1 MPRFIIILQSVALT
15 MAAAVHGNPTV
26 LSNGTSPMSSI
37 TLDFMKMQRAAAAAS
52 SYADT
57 PLMLRSRNLQK
68 IIGGETAGEGEF
80 PWFGYT
86 RFNVPRRFQDPLI
99 FDCGSSFIHPD
110 IAVSAASCV
119 VELIR
124 NYPRANILVD
134 IFEGYDG
141 SDGGTY
147 ESVYEVSD
155 IYWPQ
160 GYSFPEN
167 DIVFFK
173 ILSSTSVTP
182 VSWNT
187 DPLIPLVGDVGT
199 AIGYGDTTNNGPA
212 SDTLQKVNISVISN
226 EECGVLLNATIEDS
240 QVCAFTQ
247 GKSTCLGDG
256 GGPFLT
262 QTGEIFGLAS
272 FLPIDRCDPGPS
284 GFTRVSSFSD
294 MIASVSCCCCC
305 CILSFL
311 LQYMMLSQFED
322 PHVHC

>member
-1 MPRFIIILQSVALT
+1 
-15 MAAAVHGNPTV
+15 
-26 LSNGTSPMSSI
+26 MSTP
-37 TLDFMKMQRAAAAAS
+37 TLDFMKMQRAAAATL
-52 SYADT
+52 YDT

-80 PWFGYT
+80 PWFGLIVT
-86 RFNVPRRFQDPLI
+86 TVPQRFQDPLN
-99 FDCGSSFIHPD
+99 FACGGSFIHSD
-110 IAVSAASCV
+110 IVISTAGCV
-119 VELIR
+119 VEDIR
-124 NYPRANILVD
+124 ANPRANILVN
-134 IFEGYDG
+134 IYVGYDG
-141 SDGGTY
+141 SDGTFD
-147 ESVYEVSD
+147 SVYEVSD
-155 IYWPQ
+155 IYWPRS
-160 GYSFPEN
+160 YSFPDN
-167 DIVFFK
+167 DIVFYK
-173 ILSSTSVTP
+173 VTNPTSATP

-187 DPLIPLVGDVGT
+187 DPLIPSVGDIGT
-199 AIGYGDTTNNGPA
+199 TIGYGDTTNNGLA

-305 CILSFL
+305 CMLSFL
-311 LQYMMLSQFED
+311 LQYDVVTIRRSACSLLIGLKYIIPRIPD
-322 PHVHC
+322 VRTKNYHALLPR